1 MPIALPEIKLGDSGQ
16 KLCKGTYQ
24 NFLLL
29 PNFTWFLH
37 FVSYILSTIVAF
49 QTLFSCK
56 MSLTVFWYLDGV
68 EQGCMS
74 NKWVKNAENLFVF
87 KVIMKTWG
95 GISCKCD
102 LYQNVPLNANTIRE
116 IYRHWTIREQN
127 SIFKSFFVICVFQI
141 CFNKYSQPFWYQSS
155 LIL

>member
-1 MPIALPEIKLGDSGQ
+1 MQRHISKFSALAELYLISS
-16 KLCKGTYQ
+16 LCFIY
-24 NFLLL
+24 
-29 PNFTWFLH
+29 
-37 FVSYILSTIVAF
+37 FVHDCS
-49 QTLFSCK
+49 FSNPFFIK

-102 LYQNVPLNANTIRE
+102 LCQNVPLNANTIRE